1 MNPKREIL
9 IALSIEAK
17 FIQETQHPD
26 KSINQILIDSYATR
40 PEQVFRTFKSWIK
53 NGFVVKEGEKA
64 FLVWGK
70 KLNTAVKTN
79 GNEPEEEEDENFNF
93 YPISY
98 VFSDEQV
105 KPLKK

>member
-1 MNPKREIL
+1 MNPKREKL

-17 FIQETQHPD
+17 FIQQTEHPD

-40 PEQVFRTFKSWIK
+40 PEQVFRTFKSWMK
-53 NGFVVKEGEKA
+53 NGYVVKEGEKA

-70 KLNTAVKTN
+70 KLKTATVESN
-79 GNEPEEEEDENFNF
+79 GQEQEEEEDDYNFF
-93 YPISY
+93 PIAY

-105 KPLKK
+105 KPLKP